1 MIKNKNL
8 KEFLLYLVVGGVAT
22 VTEWLIFFVLEKT
35 ALHYMLATVIA
46 YVIATFVNWL
56 AGRVLVFKVS
66 TKAITREIM
75 EIYIASIVGLLLN
88 LGLMWLMVDAF
99 DFNEM
104 LSKIIAT
111 GLVFLYNFLIRKLV
125 IYKKK

>member
-22 VTEWLIFFVLEKT
+22 VTEWLMFFVLEKT

-56 AGRVLVFKVS
+56 AGRVLVFKES
-66 TKAITREIM
+66 KKAVIKEIL
-75 EIYIASIVGLLLN
+75 EIYLASIVGLLLN

>member
-8 KEFLLYLVVGGVAT
+8 KDFLLYLVVGGIAT
-22 VTEWLIFFVLEKT
+22 VTEWLMFFVLEKI
-35 ALHYMLATVIA
+35 AVHYMLATVIA
-46 YVIATFVNWL
+46 YVISTFVNWL

>member
-8 KEFLLYLVVGGVAT
+8 KELLLYLVVGGVAT
-22 VTEWLIFFVLEKT
+22 VTEWLMFFVLEKI
-35 ALHYMLATVIA
+35 AVHYMLATVIA

-56 AGRVLVFKVS
+56 AGRVLVFKES
-66 TKAITREIM
+66 KKAVIREII
-75 EIYIASIVGLLLN
+75 EIYLASIVGLLLN

-125 IYKKK
+125 IYKQK

>member
-8 KEFLLYLVVGGVAT
+8 KELLLYLVVGGVAT
-22 VTEWLIFFVLEKT
+22 VTEWLMFFVLEKI
-35 ALHYMLATVIA
+35 AVHYMLATVIA
-46 YVIATFVNWL
+46 YVISTFVNWL
-56 AGRVLVFKVS
+56 AGRVLVFKES
-66 TKAITREIM
+66 KKAVIREII
-75 EIYIASIVGLLLN
+75 EIYLASIVGLLLN

-111 GLVFLYNFLIRKLV
+111 GIVFLYNFLIRKLV
-125 IYKKK
+125 IYKQK